1 VVLSSNVSL
10 PPQAFSA
17 NANGSES
24 GIRRAQATLDCPCRK
39 VSDMQ
44 KSLETAELASTLFAL
59 QEHLETVR
67 QTELERVRRRQVS
80 FRREQHDAMEELTR
94 GIVARILQGP
104 VKVLEAASDDE
115 EPAALLSMVHRLF
128 NLGDKTATRQH
139 QHR

>member
-1 VVLSSNVSL
+1 
-10 PPQAFSA
+10 
-17 NANGSES
+17 
-24 GIRRAQATLDCPCRK
+24 
-39 VSDMQ
+39 MQ

-104 VKVLEAASDDE
+104 VKVFEAASDDE

-128 NLGDKTATRQH
+128 NLGDKTAKRQH